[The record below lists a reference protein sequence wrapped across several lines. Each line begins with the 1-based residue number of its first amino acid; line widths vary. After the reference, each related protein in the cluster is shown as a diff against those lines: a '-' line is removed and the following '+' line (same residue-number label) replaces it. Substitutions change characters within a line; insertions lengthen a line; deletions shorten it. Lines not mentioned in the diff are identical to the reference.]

1 MCVCVLVCR
10 FTPLALAPAFVYV
23 VGYRFHH
30 RAHRKITHVNRPHRE
45 LWIPS
50 IFFHRSSID
59 CLDQVVVFFK
69 EGIIGILKSS
79 TNRRWSET
87 KKIHFRSQKQNDFL
101 YFLFCVYPLW
111 LSKIQNNTHL
121 CSKNC
126 DSKARWNLI
135 PPGPK
140 SGPIL
145 MPNNTLRSIPDDA
158 GKFMILF
165 KVVHTGFIHQTLMR
179 LGDLFPVRFTQ
190 KLERTI
196 KW

>member
-1 MCVCVLVCR
+1 MYVYVLVCR

-30 RAHRKITHVNRPHRE
+30 RPHRKITHVNRPHRE
-45 LWIPS
+45 LWISS
-50 IFFHRSSID
+50 IFFPPIID
-59 CLDQVVVFFK
+59 RLFGSGGCFFLK
-69 EGIIGILKSS
+69 EGIIGTLKSS
-79 TNRRWSET
+79 TNKRWSET

-126 DSKARWNLI
+126 DNKARWNLI

-140 SGPIL
+140 SGPML

-158 GKFMILF
+158 GEFMILF
-165 KVVHTGFIHQTLMR
+165 KVVRTGFIHQTLMR
-179 LGDLFPVRFTQ
+179 HGGLFPVDVR
-190 KLERTI
+190 KN
-196 KW
+196 WNGP